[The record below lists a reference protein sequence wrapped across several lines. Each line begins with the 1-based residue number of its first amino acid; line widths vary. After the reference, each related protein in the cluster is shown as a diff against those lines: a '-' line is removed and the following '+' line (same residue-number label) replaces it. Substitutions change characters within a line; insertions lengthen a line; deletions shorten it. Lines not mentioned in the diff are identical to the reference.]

1 MLNERFSSAIKDR
14 YPTYSAFARELGW
27 PRQKVNKILYGRSPK
42 VSEINAIGSALQL
55 PIAEVVS
62 FFSDESHQKD
72 DQNSCVAPQ

>member
-42 VSEINAIGSALQL
+42 VSEMQL
-55 PIAEVVS
+55 GAHYS
-62 FFSDESHQKD
+62 YL
-72 DQNSCVAPQ
+72 